1 MKTCYAIAAILLLS
15 GATNLNAETYKHED
29 SGLQF
34 TLPKGWKCTKEDD
47 RINILNKEKTV
58 SIVGGVIEKAA
69 AKAILGDIDE
79 FLSSLDGFDDV
90 EVADGPKKE
99 KVNGLMQSW
108 YEGTASIRMDNGESV
123 NIEWDM
129 TIISGGKN
137 ILFLVGTGELD
148 KNEETYET
156 FFESIQKIESADTE

>member
-1 MKTCYAIAAILLLS
+1 MEVHHRGRPDNLL
-15 GATNLNAETYKHED
+15 N
-29 SGLQF
+29 
-34 TLPKGWKCTKEDD
+34 
-47 RINILNKEKTV
+47 REKTV

-69 AKAILGDIDE
+69 AKAILGDIDG

-108 YEGTASIRMDNGESV
+108 YEGTASVKTDNGESV

-129 TIISGGKN
+129 TIIRVGAETGSGVFSPDPFP
-137 ILFLVGTGELD
+137 FLDLHYRQIVKL
-148 KNEETYET
+148 
-156 FFESIQKIESADTE
+156 